1 MIWLICGA
9 THTGKTVLAQRILEE
24 KRAPYLSLDHL
35 KMGLIRSGRATVTAV
50 SPWREITDAVW
61 PVAREMVRTCL
72 ENGQSLTVEGCYI
85 PPDWK
90 KDFSE
95 AELKQMR
102 FVCLA
107 LDEGYIRQN
116 MAAVRAHACD
126 VERRLYDDAD
136 METLLRENRFF
147 RENYENVFVIR
158 KDYAAEIYGIWRA
171 LV

>member
-1 MIWLICGA
+1 
-9 THTGKTVLAQRILEE
+9 
-24 KRAPYLSLDHL
+24 
-35 KMGLIRSGRATVTAV
+35 
-50 SPWREITDAVW
+50 
-61 PVAREMVRTCL
+61 
-72 ENGQSLTVEGCYI
+72 
-85 PPDWK
+85 
-90 KDFSE
+90 
-95 AELKQMR
+95 
-102 FVCLA
+102 
-107 LDEGYIRQN
+107 